1 MATYHITAT
10 HSVEQCGYGDPRKSK
25 YLLAS
30 LKNINI
36 LEKKWKCIMKHYSWN
51 IAGHTCYMLIEAN
64 SHYSLNMFVL
74 EILGGVGGVRSD
86 YTIVP
91 VVTRNEM
98 LPNKSE

>member
-1 MATYHITAT
+1 
-10 HSVEQCGYGDPRKSK
+10 
-25 YLLAS
+25 
-30 LKNINI
+30 
-36 LEKKWKCIMKHYSWN
+36 MKHYSWN

-98 LPNKSE
+98 LPNKTE